1 MTPNPIRPTPTQA
14 TLSVAGQRL
23 DEDRSDLSEGERH
36 QRARL
41 ALLRL
46 AAIHDGLLP
55 DSDPAPHDGV
65 LSEAAADAIDLWL
78 AQHLQVPEPDETA
91 CRRYHAAHRAR
102 YAVGERVQAR
112 HILFAVTPG
121 TDVKALRGRAEQA
134 LLSLRAEPQR
144 FAEQA
149 AALSNCPS
157 GAQGGEL
164 GWLGEADCAPELA
177 RELLGQ
183 DADRAHVGV
192 LPRLVHSRFGLHVV
206 EVLAREPGQHPEF
219 EQVRNAVAQA
229 MRQSAW
235 ITALRQ
241 QLLVLAARWP
251 VQGVA
256 LEQAESPLMQ

>member
-1 MTPNPIRPTPTQA
+1 MTLDTALPTPLA
-14 TLSVAGQRL
+14 VAGQRL
-23 DEDRSDLSEGERH
+23 DHDRSDLGEAERH

-46 AAIHDGLLP
+46 AALEDGLLP
-55 DSDPAPHDGV
+55 ASDPPPHDGV
-65 LSEAAADAIDLWL
+65 LSEAAADAIEQWL
-78 AQHLQVPEPDETA
+78 ERHLQVPEPDEAA

-102 YAVGERVQAR
+102 YALDERVQAR

-121 TDVKALRGRAEQA
+121 TDVVALRGRAEQA
-134 LLSLRAEPQR
+134 LLLLRAEPGR

-164 GWLGEADCAPELA
+164 GWLGQADCAPEFA

-183 DADRAHVGV
+183 DAERAHVGV

-206 EVLAREPGQHPEF
+206 EVLAREPGRQPEF
-219 EQVRNAVAQA
+219 EQVREAVAQA
-229 MRQSAW
+229 LRQQAW
-235 ITALRQ
+235 VTALRQ
-241 QLLVLAARWP
+241 QLMRLAARWP
-251 VQGVA
+251 VEGVA
-256 LEQAESPLMQ
+256 LEQADSALMQ